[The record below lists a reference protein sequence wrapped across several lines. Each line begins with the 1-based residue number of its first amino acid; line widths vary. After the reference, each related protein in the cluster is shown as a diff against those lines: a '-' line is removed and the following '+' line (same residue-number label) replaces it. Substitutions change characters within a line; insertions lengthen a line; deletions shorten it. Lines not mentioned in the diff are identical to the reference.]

1 MAHPLE
7 DSVTWKEDVSNPLEL
22 SSSLTINDGPLGQAE
37 SIFDGREC
45 RDIDQLLCE
54 HIAQMVSLQNNR
66 IGLLQRSLCETLRSD
81 RRQPQS
87 ISKTLPRPASRK
99 DEKIELP

>member
-1 MAHPLE
+1 
-7 DSVTWKEDVSNPLEL
+7 
-22 SSSLTINDGPLGQAE
+22 
-37 SIFDGREC
+37 
-45 RDIDQLLCE
+45 
-54 HIAQMVSLQNNR
+54 MVSLQNNR